1 MLRIDIIFQWMIV
14 IGIRFGNYFTTRMNK
29 SSKIRRNE
37 NIDIIFILHYFYIQW
52 SKVNIKKIDRYKK
65 ESFYNFV
72 RFIFFYISPFSE
84 CYAFQNNSKLLKCWI
99 SICRI
104 WNALKLLHLNFMII
118 KMFLQIIMEAK
129 ILWITLGINQI
140 TMSLLF
146 YSVVLIQITFVISL
160 SA

>member
-1 MLRIDIIFQWMIV
+1 MILLFNEWLWLEFYLAMILQSEWISFQ
-14 IGIRFGNYFTTRMNK
+14 
-29 SSKIRRNE
+29 RNSE
-37 NIDIIFILHYFYIQW
+37 LLFIEW
-52 SKVNIKKIDRYKK
+52 TKVNIEKFDTYKK

-72 RFIFFYISPFSE
+72 RFVFFYISPFSE

-104 WNALKLLHLNFMII
+104 WNALKLLHLKFMII

-140 TMSLLF
+140 TMSLWF
-146 YSVVLIQITFVISL
+146 YSVVLIQITFVVSL
-160 SA
+160 FA

>member
-1 MLRIDIIFQWMIV
+1 MTHTFIFYQAIILESEWINRTKREYWNHIHLELLF
-14 IGIRFGNYFTTRMNK
+14 
-29 SSKIRRNE
+29 
-37 NIDIIFILHYFYIQW
+37 IQW
-52 SKVNIKKIDRYKK
+52 IKVNIEKFDRYKK

-72 RFIFFYISPFSE
+72 RFIFFYISPFVE

-104 WNALKLLHLNFMII
+104 WNALTLLHLNFMII
-118 KMFLQIIMEAK
+118 KMFLQIIMVAK

-160 SA
+160 FASVP